1 MSAGKIPIGEIALQ
15 IVLSVGII
23 VIVAKYL
30 GLLAK
35 TEYSASCG

>member
-1 MSAGKIPIGEIALQ
+1 MSAKEIPIEEIALQ

-23 VIVAKYL
+23 IIAAKYL

-35 TEYSASCG
+35 KINIPL